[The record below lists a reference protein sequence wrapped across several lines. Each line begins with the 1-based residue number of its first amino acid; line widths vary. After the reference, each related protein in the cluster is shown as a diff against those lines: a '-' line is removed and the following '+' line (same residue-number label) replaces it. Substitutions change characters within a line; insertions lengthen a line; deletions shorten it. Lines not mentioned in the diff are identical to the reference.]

1 MDVAPTWDRGRSCLR
16 SGPQLSETRVACTYG
31 RTRTHFRSDR
41 QLQVDDLTKP
51 RDSTRT
57 RFDGSRTRP
66 EVIPRALVMPRLGGG
81 SISFLPCVGK
91 HENGHSHCWES
102 DPVSQPG
109 GSELLLHDRNV
120 ASSPWWSRVE
130 SNHYLRLRRPSSYP
144 LDHGTSRDCAEA
156 GRGIGAG
163 WTWQGE
169 G

>member
-1 MDVAPTWDRGRSCLR
+1 MDVAPTWDRGRSYLR
-16 SGPQLSETRVACTYG
+16 SGPQLSGTRVACTYG

-66 EVIPRALVMPRLGGG
+66 EAIPRALVMPRLGGG

-91 HENGHSHCWES
+91 HENRHSHCRES
-102 DPVSQPG
+102 DAVSQPS

-120 ASSPWWSRVE
+120 ASSLWWSRVE
-130 SNHYLRLRRPSSYP
+130 SNHYLRLRRPLLFHQNKGSQP
-144 LDHGTSRDCAEA
+144 PCNTL
-156 GRGIGAG
+156 
-163 WTWQGE
+163 
-169 G
+169 